1 MEQVSELIAGREYKC
16 ALVRLWHL
24 AGQAVPGGGTRLDQ
38 WFESARNELA
48 THRIEEFF
56 LVGQP
61 AIGLADLCAR
71 PTDVIRCL
79 DQRLAEER
87 KKSLRSA
94 AFEVDGQRYFLV
106 PCSPHGG
113 FEQQQPVRFAAY
125 MRHHR
130 IIADP
135 LLPGV
140 RAVIRDLAG
149 FPALQRE
156 LQQIAED
163 PRQVLLVGLGLFND
177 GHRPEGDCRPV
188 EDDRQTVFFR
198 GTSGDAERLA
208 SAREQIDAAEA
219 AGVELLVFP
228 ELTLSPAN
236 QQALADELLQRWQ
249 RGRTCRIPLLVL
261 GSFHCQDAD
270 FDCRRNRAQLLWGR
284 DGSTL
289 ATHDKFSPATLGGLT
304 ESFTPGNAA
313 LFLSTA
319 IGNLSLA
326 VCKDIIDDYA
336 DLWLKK
342 LGPDWLLVASLSDSA
357 REHVGFSREIW
368 NRHRCV
374 SIVAN
379 QPLAAQPPVAGD
391 GSTNGPVYGYVRAT
405 ELMERDPTRNPW
417 ACEVPLQSAHI
428 QR

>member
-1 MEQVSELIAGREYKC
+1 MDEVSKLIARREYRC

-24 AGQAVPGGGTRLDQ
+24 AGQAVPGGGTRLDR
-38 WFESARNELA
+38 WFESARDELA
-48 THRIEEFF
+48 TRHIEEFF
-56 LVGQP
+56 LFGQP
-61 AIGLADLCAR
+61 SIGLADLCAR

-87 KKSLRSA
+87 KKTVRSA
-94 AFEVDGQRYFLV
+94 SFEVDGQRYFLL
-106 PCSPHGG
+106 PCAPHSG

-156 LQQIAED
+156 LQQIADDE
-163 PRQVLLVGLGLFND
+163 RQTLVVGLGLFND

-188 EDDRQTVFFR
+188 EGGRQTVFFR
-198 GTSGDAERLA
+198 GTSGDPERLA
-208 SAREQIDAAEA
+208 SARQQLDAAEA

-228 ELTLSPAN
+228 ELTLSLAN
-236 QQALADELLQRWQ
+236 QQVLANELLQRWQ
-249 RGRTCRIPLLVL
+249 QDRPCRIALIVL

-270 FDCRRNRAQLLWGR
+270 FACRRNRAQLLWGR

-313 LFLSTA
+313 LLLGTA

-336 DLWLKK
+336 DVWLKK

-357 REHVGFSREIW
+357 REHVEFSREIW

-391 GSTNGPVYGYVRAT
+391 GAASGPVYGYVRTVA
-405 ELMERDPTRNPW
+405 LIERHPTRNPW
-417 ACEVPLQSAHI
+417 VCGVPLRSPYVG
-428 QR
+428 R